1 MSETDVG
8 VMAVEVE
15 PFHQYSINFCRHA
28 TSAFDISTV
37 KPLVVHFSS
46 SNGDMKKTRHILDS
60 HVDFYECS
68 MWDLV
73 HHWWKCTASS
83 DDYLEKQCFVAV
95 NLSIS
100 AIVLFVSVV
109 VYMEIK

>member
-1 MSETDVG
+1 
-8 VMAVEVE
+8 MAVEVE

-60 HVDFYECS
+60 HVDFYKYGIQA
-68 MWDLV
+68 LV
-73 HHWWKCTASS
+73 HCWRKCIANGGDYTERYWW
-83 DDYLEKQCFVAV
+83 
-95 NLSIS
+95 
-100 AIVLFVSVV
+100 
-109 VYMEIK
+109 